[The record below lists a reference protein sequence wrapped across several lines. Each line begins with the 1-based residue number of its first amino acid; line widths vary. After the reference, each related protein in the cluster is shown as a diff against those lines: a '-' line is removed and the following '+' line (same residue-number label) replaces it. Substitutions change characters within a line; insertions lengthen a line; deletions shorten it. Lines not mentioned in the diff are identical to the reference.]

1 MSTSNH
7 ALRVLHIGKFYPPSR
22 GGIESLME
30 QTLIGLRDQGVS
42 VSGLVFNERDTE
54 TLVEVRDG
62 ILITRLGS
70 VFDIAGSPINFTLA
84 RHTISSNTNI
94 VHLHW
99 PNPSAL
105 LAFLA
110 SGSRAKLVFAYHSDI
125 IRQKFLGLMFAPF
138 LIAGLRRASSILVT
152 SRAMIDASPYLRPLR
167 HKCVRIPYGIDVE
180 SPSTSQVVESEE
192 IRRRFPGP
200 IILGVGRLVYYKGF
214 KYLIQAM
221 RDIDATLLIVGDGPL
236 RSELCNLANETG
248 ILGKVH
254 LLGKLEDVRPYYL
267 AADVFAL
274 PSVARS
280 EGFGIVQLEAMAD
293 SIPVV
298 NTRLSSTVPYV
309 SLNEK
314 TGITVSPSDVNSMAL
329 ALRKLL
335 ENSKL
340 NKQFGHAGMLRYRQE
355 FHTDVMILKLLQHYR
370 DIVSL

>member
-1 MSTSNH
+1 MNTSNH
-7 ALRVLHIGKFYPPSR
+7 TLRVLHIGKFYPPSR

-30 QTLIGLRDQGVS
+30 QTLLGLRDQGAS
-42 VSGLVFNERDTE
+42 VSGYVFNEGDTE
-54 TLVEVRDG
+54 TVVEFRDG
-62 ILITRLGS
+62 ILITRFGC

-84 RHTISSNTNI
+84 RHIINSNADI

-110 SGSRAKLVFAYHSDI
+110 SGSRAKLVFAHHSDI

-152 SRAMIDASPYLRPLR
+152 SRAMVDASTYLRPFR
-167 HKCVRIPYGIDVE
+167 HKCVRIPYGIDVA
-180 SPSTSQVVESEE
+180 SPSIAQVVESEE

-248 ILGKVH
+248 IFGKVH
-254 LLGKLEDVRPYYL
+254 LLGKLDDVRPYYL

-314 TGITVSPSDVNSMAL
+314 TGFTVSPSDVNSMAL

-335 ENSKL
+335 GNSKL

-355 FHTDVMILKLLQHYR
+355 FHTDVMIRRLLDHYR
-370 DIVSL
+370 YIVSL